1 MTQNNS
7 NEYLS
12 VNQIKS
18 EYPFLSAG
26 TLGNLRCRKEGPRYY
41 KLNKKV
47 LYKRSD
53 LEKWFESEPVLTRD
67 SMPDRGCT
75 P

>member
-1 MTQNNS
+1 MS
-7 NEYLS
+7 VISEYLS

-18 EYPFLSAG
+18 DYPFLSPGSLA
-26 TLGNLRCRKEGPRYY
+26 NMRCRKEGPKYY

-53 LEKWFESEPVLTRD
+53 LEAWLCSQPVLTRD
-67 SMPDRGCT
+67 SMPDRG
-75 P
+75 

>member
-1 MTQNNS
+1 MTTKINS
-7 NEYLS
+7 TDFLS

-18 EYPFLSAG
+18 EYPFLSTGSLA
-26 TLGNLRCRKEGPRYY
+26 NLRCRKEGSRYY

-53 LEKWFESEPVLTRD
+53 LEAWLGSEPVLTRD
-67 SMPDRGCT
+67 SMSERG
-75 P
+75 